1 VLDAF
6 AIVAPIEQ
14 VAAKVQARFGDIV
27 DRFSFYAPYQIDPE
41 IWRAVLAG
49 FR

>member
-1 VLDAF
+1 V
-6 AIVAPIEQ
+6 
-14 VAAKVQARFGDIV
+14 RFGDIV
-27 DRFSFYAPYQIDPE
+27 DRFSFYAPYKIEPE